1 MKDQVLDQLPD
12 KVECV
17 LRCSLSG
24 WQKHI
29 YHSVQVCVNIYMYM
43 YDSVCISQ
51 INLVMESSYFIVFQ
65 NKYFINRYTILNLK
79 IYNLMFFDVMHK
91 RFQIFSR

>member
-29 YHSVQVCVNIYMYM
+29 YNSVQVCMNMHM
-43 YDSVCISQ
+43 
-51 INLVMESSYFIVFQ
+51 FICT
-65 NKYFINRYTILNLK
+65 YTAHYLLLTLLLHIRRTKASALEILETIQGL
-79 IYNLMFFDVMHK
+79 IMP
-91 RFQIFSR
+91 